1 MTEKNS
7 CTVPVMFVRELLS
20 KDALELKLTMLAGEE
35 FIKNPVRSSAVQ
47 KPGLA
52 LAGFAESI
60 HASSIQLLEKS
71 DTTFLEKMSSFERM
85 AILQEVC
92 KRKVACFICAEEI
105 EIPQELFDA
114 AREHCI
120 PILRTTLKS
129 TFFMERAN
137 IFLDER
143 LSPRTTVHGVLL
155 DIYGLG
161 VLILGESGVGKS
173 ECALDLIVRGHRL
186 VSDDAIEI
194 RRKGEFLVG
203 RGPEMTRYHM
213 ELRGLGIINIKDLF
227 GITSVRDEK
236 NVEYVVGLDRWM
248 EEKEYDRLG
257 LEESSYEILG
267 IDLPCSEMPVAPGR
281 NLSVLIEVAARN
293 QLLKTRGDYSA
304 RKLAGKLHEKL
315 KNAASS
321 VKEKDE

>member
-1 MTEKNS
+1 MAEKDR
-7 CTVPVMFVRELLS
+7 CTIPVIPVRELLS
-20 KDALELKLTMLAGEE
+20 KDALELQLTLVSGEE
-35 FIKNPVRSSAVQ
+35 FTENPVRSSAVQ

-60 HASSIQLLEKS
+60 HASSIQLLEES
-71 DTTFLEKMSSFERM
+71 DRTFLDKMSGFERT
-85 AILQEVC
+85 AILKEVC
-92 KRKVACFICAEEI
+92 KRKVACFICTDEI

-114 AREHCI
+114 TREHGI
-120 PILRTTLKS
+120 PILRTALKS
-129 TFFMERAN
+129 ALFMEKVGN
-137 IFLDER
+137 FLDDR

-186 VSDDAIEI
+186 VSDDAVEI
-194 RRKGEFLVG
+194 RRKEDFLVG

-236 NVEYVVGLDRWM
+236 NVEYVVGLDRWKDG
-248 EEKEYDRLG
+248 KEYDRLG

-267 IDLPCSEMPVAPGR
+267 IDLPYSEMPVAPGR

-304 RKLAGKLHEKL
+304 RKLAERLHERL
-315 KNAASS
+315 DNEAHRE
-321 VKEKDE
+321 KEKKE